1 MNIEKGNEQDITS
14 FDYNNR
20 FNEMRRCVLLF
31 AFDISYKLN
40 TLPVR
45 TKILFKTAIW
55 QDK

>member
-1 MNIEKGNEQDITS
+1 MNIEKGNEQGITS

-45 TKILFKTAIW
+45 TKILFKTAI
-55 QDK
+55 